1 MAAARVLR
9 PSLLST
15 SSPLRPAVHQIPLL
29 RPRLTAAAAAFF
41 STTTDKDSVLN
52 IQQVPAPGSGH
63 IRVLLLNRPEARN
76 ALSRQLLD
84 SLARQVDAIAAEGGN
99 GPTRALIVAS
109 NVNEA
114 FCAGADL
121 KERVGMTKEE
131 YVYPHTQYMSR

>member
-1 MAAARVLR
+1 M
-9 PSLLST
+9 
-15 SSPLRPAVHQIPLL
+15 
-29 RPRLTAAAAAFF
+29 
-41 STTTDKDSVLN
+41 
-52 IQQVPAPGSGH
+52 
-63 IRVLLLNRPEARN
+63 LLLNRPEARN